1 MYQSNKYNELLNVSS
16 KRIKEYRE
24 KNKLSLSALSI
35 KLELMGV
42 DIPKQSLHKIENGK
56 RIVKDFEL
64 YAISHV
70 LKVSMEDLIEDFIL
84 EINKDEIV

>member
-16 KRIKEYRE
+16 KKVKEFRE
-24 KNKLSLSALSI
+24 KNNLSLSALSI
-35 KLELMGV
+35 KLALMGI

-56 RIVKDFEL
+56 RVVKDFEL
-64 YAISHV
+64 YAIAHA
-70 LKVSMEDLIEDFIL
+70 LKVSMEDLIEDFVS